1 MLHIIKSEAGFQ
13 QAKAYLKK
21 GDDVLFVESACYL
34 ATSCVDTSVDT
45 TQEWRCYFLEQDMD
59 ARGLVKDDGGSLQVT
74 DFKGFVELTEHHVAS
89 TTWD

>member
-13 QAKAYLKK
+13 QARTYLKK

-34 ATSCVDTSVDT
+34 ATSCLETSVDT
-45 TQEWRCYFLEQDMD
+45 TQDWQCYFLEPDMD
-59 ARGLVKDDGGSLQVT
+59 ARGLVKNDDGSLQVV
-74 DFKGFVELTEHHVAS
+74 DFKGFVELTERHIAS

>member
-13 QAKAYLKK
+13 QAKTYLKK

-34 ATSCVDTSVDT
+34 AMSVDT
-45 TQEWRCYFLEQDMD
+45 TQEWQCYFLEQDMD
-59 ARGLVKDDGGSLQVT
+59 ARGLVKEDRESLQVT
-74 DFKGFVELTEHHVAS
+74 DFKGFVELTERHVAS

>member
-13 QAKAYLKK
+13 QAKTYLKK

-34 ATSCVDTSVDT
+34 AMSVDT
-45 TQEWRCYFLEQDMD
+45 TQECQCYFLEQDMD
-59 ARGLVKDDGGSLQVT
+59 ARGLVKAGKESLQVT
-74 DFKGFVELTEHHVAS
+74 DFKGFVELTERHIAS